1 MNENICVHLVCIDAI
16 FSDTL
21 LEISHFLQSGA
32 LSSKHIISVYKHQKG
47 CKNID
52 KVMNLPDSTFSYLFN
67 YVAAFYEQSVYK
79 TPQRLQSTVIRFM
92 LQFIGNSC
100 IFLMEKQE

>member
-1 MNENICVHLVCIDAI
+1 
-16 FSDTL
+16 
-21 LEISHFLQSGA
+21 
-32 LSSKHIISVYKHQKG
+32 
-47 CKNID
+47 
-52 KVMNLPDSTFSYLFN
+52 MNLPDSTFSYLFN